1 MENKILYKL
10 ITPYK
15 CKICGQDMLFFTT
28 PSGTIIDYKEF
39 LNRGN
44 TLSEMKTYLEKRN
57 IKYIKCICC
66 DKLFII
72 DWSNGWPEQVTDIR
86 ILRDFGI

>member
-1 MENKILYKL
+1 MEIKTLYKL
-10 ITPYK
+10 ITPYR

-57 IKYIKCICC
+57 IKALKQSLEKQNE
-66 DKLFII
+66 KLKAEKKKII
-72 DWSNGWPEQVTDIR
+72 DIFSKRLD
-86 ILRDFGI
+86 L

>member
-1 MENKILYKL
+1 MEKLLYRL

-15 CKICGQDMLFFTT
+15 CKICGQDMLFFTNNR
-28 PSGTIIDYKEF
+28 GTVIDYKEF

-44 TLSEMKTYLEKRN
+44 TLAEMKQYLEKRN

-72 DWSNGWPEQVTDIR
+72 DWSKGWPEQVTDIN
-86 ILRDFGI
+86 ILRQFGV